1 MDAKTNR
8 WLRVIAIFKLFKGI
22 LLVLL
27 ALGAFRLLHK
37 DVAETLEHW
46 TKAVRID
53 PDNRYLA
60 GLLAK
65 ASLVDDRKLEELGA
79 LTLIYAALF
88 LTEGIGLLMRKRWAE
103 YLTTIATA
111 SFIPLE
117 IYELFKHATVVK
129 AALLFVNVAIVVYLI
144 VTLRKNAKQGS
155 E

>member
-46 TKAVRID
+46 TKALRID
-53 PDNRYLA
+53 PDNRHLA

-79 LTLIYAALF
+79 LTLVYAALF
-88 LTEGIGLLMRKRWAE
+88 LTEGIGLLMHKRWAE

-117 IYELFKHATVVK
+117 VYELLKHATAMK
-129 AALLFVNVAIVVYLI
+129 AALLVVNVAIVIYLI
-144 VTLRKNAKQGS
+144 VTLRKNANHGG